1 MRTLIRSAVEADR
14 IDLYLQPIV
23 TLPQRKVRH
32 YEALARLR
40 TDRGDVL
47 QAADF
52 IAAAESAGLMP
63 QIDNLM
69 VFRCVQVVRRL
80 LAKNRELGLFCNISG
95 ATLTDA
101 AVFAQLLE
109 FLDANRAIAP
119 AIVFEF
125 THGAIRAAGPI
136 ENEGLAALAERGF
149 RFSLDNLADLRIDAR
164 ALATS
169 GFRFVKV
176 PASVLLDRRGG
187 ADIHPV
193 DFADLLARYGIELI
207 AEKIESEGTVVELL
221 DYDVKYGQGYLFSP
235 PRPVRAEVLQGAVER
250 DNVGGRARGAA
261 ETPADT
267 PTTTDKGART
277 SGLAQL
283 VRGRV

>member
-1 MRTLIRSAVEADR
+1 
-14 IDLYLQPIV
+14 
-23 TLPQRKVRH
+23 
-32 YEALARLR
+32 
-40 TDRGDVL
+40 
-47 QAADF
+47 
-52 IAAAESAGLMP
+52 
-63 QIDNLM
+63 
-69 VFRCVQVVRRL
+69 
-80 LAKNRELGLFCNISG
+80 
-95 ATLTDA
+95 
-101 AVFAQLLE
+101 
-109 FLDANRAIAP
+109 
-119 AIVFEF
+119 VFEF

-136 ENEGLAALAERGF
+136 ENESLAALAERGF

-176 PASVLLDRRGG
+176 PASLLLDRRSG

-207 AEKIESEGTVVELL
+207 ADKIESESTVVELL

-235 PRPVRAEVLQGAVER
+235 PGPVRAEVLHGAAAR
-250 DNVGGRARGAA
+250 GDAGGRASGAA

-267 PTTTDKGART
+267 PITTDKGART

-283 VRGRV
+283 VRGRA